1 VDPSRV
7 EPQGHERTPDDSC
20 PPAAAQS
27 LQRVIRLVRGKHQQH
42 QVRERTAA
50 HSTPRRAQP
59 SRRLRSYFLRVK
71 TARVMTTGKISSP
84 VNFDSAA
91 AAKAVPK
98 RSALDG
104 EGSVQISPSC
114 YKARS
119 VNNITGTL
127 VITSGPKV
135 RKVGVVT

>member
-1 VDPSRV
+1 MSGR
-7 EPQGHERTPDDSC
+7 RTIPAHQ
-20 PPAAAQS
+20 PPPNRSSAS
-27 LQRVIRLVRGKHQQH
+27 FGWFEESTSSTRY
-42 QVRERTAA
+42 ERTAA